1 MPAGIRDRIS
11 SITKKY
17 KEKQALKYKTKKEL
31 DAIYE
36 EAKAKQ
42 MKKEVAKRAGEA
54 AKKESLRIYPR
65 QSPIGHVVGE
75 LQEINRVAK
84 ATDPN
89 RNPFAPYRVEVKKK
103 TKKKGKSKS
112 KSKRKTMRNY
122 PPPSDGLLYGYGH
135 PAERNA
141 TTINKD
147 PFEVEGKKW
156 LDAM

>member
-65 QSPIGHVVGE
+65 QSPIGRVVGE

-84 ATDPN
+84 AADPN
-89 RNPFAPYRVEVKKK
+89 RNPFAPYRVEVKK
-103 TKKKGKSKS
+103 TKKKKKGKS

-141 TTINKD
+141 TTINND

>member
-11 SITKKY
+11 STTKKY

-84 ATDPN
+84 AADHN
-89 RNPFAPYRVEVKKK
+89 RNPFAPYRVEVKK

-135 PAERNA
+135 H
-141 TTINKD
+141 
-147 PFEVEGKKW
+147 F
-156 LDAM
+156 LH

>member
-31 DAIYE
+31 GAIYE

-42 MKKEVAKRAGEA
+42 MKKEVAKRTGEA

-65 QSPIGHVVGE
+65 QSPIGRVVGE
-75 LQEINRVAK
+75 LQEINRIAK

-103 TKKKGKSKS
+103 TTTKKK
-112 KSKRKTMRNY
+112 
-122 PPPSDGLLYGYGH
+122 
-135 PAERNA
+135 
-141 TTINKD
+141 
-147 PFEVEGKKW
+147 KKKVRVKVKASVR
-156 LDAM
+156 L